1 MSNWTVL
8 VTAAVAGLACCAHG
22 QEYTFETT
30 SNSGLMG
37 SADLSL
43 STAGTLIGDW
53 NADTNPTGTR
63 TKPGIFGSFGSTEN
77 VAVPVSLG
85 FGLGGP
91 IDTRTSA
98 SFGMNFNTGAG
109 TVLVSNYS
117 ANFLADGPVSLPAT
131 LSLAFDSFR
140 TRNPDALFPGVPLD
154 LPFGELQLVT
164 LTATQVGPAGV
175 GTLSPV
181 GGGTYDISVLTP
193 VLLEASFEGLGQ
205 MFSLG
210 SIPAVLPIQGQVT
223 LSGLSA
229 QLLATA
235 EIDLANS
242 TNPGVALPQ
251 FPLGL
256 PTILPPGGTANLLF
270 DLMLDEIGLSLDA
283 VLTLEANGTLVP
295 APGASL
301 LLMGGGLLCARRRR

>member
-1 MSNWTVL
+1 M
-8 VTAAVAGLACCAHG
+8 
-22 QEYTFETT
+22 
-30 SNSGLMG
+30 
-37 SADLSL
+37 
-43 STAGTLIGDW
+43 
-53 NADTNPTGTR
+53 
-63 TKPGIFGSFGSTEN
+63 
-77 VAVPVSLG
+77 
-85 FGLGGP
+85 
-91 IDTRTSA
+91 
-98 SFGMNFNTGAG
+98 
-109 TVLVSNYS
+109 
-117 ANFLADGPVSLPAT
+117 
-131 LSLAFDSFR
+131 
-140 TRNPDALFPGVPLD
+140 
-154 LPFGELQLVT
+154 
-164 LTATQVGPAGV
+164 
-175 GTLSPV
+175 

-210 SIPAVLPIQGQVT
+210 PIPAVLPIQGQVT

-270 DLMLDEIGLSLDA
+270 DLMLEEIGLSLDA
-283 VLTLEANGTLVP
+283 MVTLEANGTLVP